1 MSVSSRQSSS
11 PSAPLWVCSCL
22 CPFFCFPPF
31 LWLRSSSP
39 PFSLS
44 VLPRF
49 EASKVPSL
57 QAAARSDSPNYNLL
71 KCDGHTPVQNRHR
84 ALLSRASR
92 RFWFYLPTS
101 ALSMTVPST
110 QHLALMT
117 PITLLTPLSAPP
129 PWHSQASSAPAA
141 APGSPASGLCWNLCL
156 SGIFLP
162 SHHTSRSHFLSKIL
176 LIFHLW
182 ANLAL
187 FSSHSS
193 IICVFHCRIE
203 DLVPF

>member
-57 QAAARSDSPNYNLL
+57 QAAAQSDSPNYNLL

-92 RFWFYLPTS
+92 CFWFYLPTS

-129 PWHSQASSAPAA
+129 PWHSQASSAPAD
-141 APGSPASGLCWNLCL
+141 APGSPASGLCWDLVSLWN
-156 SGIFLP
+156 LP
-162 SHHTSRSHFLSKIL
+162 S
-176 LIFHLW
+176 
-182 ANLAL
+182 
-187 FSSHSS
+187 FSSHISFPLS
-193 IICVFHCRIE
+193 LQDPADIPPLGQFSPLFLALLNHLCFS
-203 DLVPF
+203 L